1 MKLKTI
7 TIKNFQG
14 IKSVSFDFQGK
25 NAKVYGTNA
34 TGKTTLANAFTWL
47 LFDRSYTDI
56 KGFSPK
62 PQGDAGQGLHNL
74 ETVVTAELITD
85 ERIIKLSKE
94 FKEKWTSKRG
104 SVQQEFTGHTTSY
117 FIDDVPTSA
126 GDYQKFIDSVI
137 DKDKARILTTPLYF
151 AEIMPWQDRRKLL
164 MDTFGDV
171 SNNDVFN
178 SDVALLT
185 LKDEIGTLSIDDFI
199 AKNKNI
205 LSKAIKEI
213 EESKVRI
220 DELKNIEKPA
230 DDVNTLEKE
239 KAELFVKLEQEQQKL
254 ANIKANK
261 IDTSSIDEEINKTF
275 ELLQQSKE
283 KRLAK
288 MQEQQEELAKANRV
302 KHEKIDTQN
311 QALRQLLNRAD
322 DIKNQ
327 IEKNNKLIPEKTAE
341 REAGLKKL
349 DELDDTVFD
358 ETSAVCPTCN
368 RQYDTEKIED
378 MKAKFNNNL
387 ADEIERL
394 KNYIRANCSKN
405 IIVDLEKENEKL
417 QEELSNINAN
427 IDKIKNLIAE
437 TEQETV
443 AVAESGNNEWLDS
456 SIKEQEKKL
465 EELKVKKQAL
475 LNSDDNAKME
485 EINAISDVI
494 SALKSELEQKQADI
508 SKINAYNDT
517 KKRLAELEEQQAK
530 NIEIRENAE
539 NNIELSEHF
548 IRAKMEMLSNKINN
562 KFSNI
567 KFKMFDTQINGGI
580 KEICEVLV
588 PDGNG
593 NNIAFSVANNAGR
606 INACIEIINFLS
618 DKWGVR
624 LPLFIDNAESIV
636 KLADTETQ
644 IIQLIVSEKDKQL
657 RLS

>member
-7 TIKNFQG
+7 AIKNFQG
-14 IKSVSFDFQGK
+14 MKNQTFDFQGK
-25 NAKVYGTNA
+25 NSKIFGTNA
-34 TGKTTLANAFTWL
+34 AGKTTIANAFTWL

-85 ERIIKLSKE
+85 ERTIKLSKE
-94 FKEKWTSKRG
+94 FKEKWTNKRG

-126 GDYQKFIDSVI
+126 GDYQKFIDSII

-151 AEIMPWQDRRKLL
+151 AEIMSWQERRKLL
-164 MDTFGDV
+164 METFGDV
-171 SNNDVFN
+171 SNDDVFN

-205 LSKAIKEI
+205 LSKAIKEV

-220 DELKNIEKPA
+220 DELSNIEKPA
-230 DDVNTLEKE
+230 DDINTLEKE
-239 KAELFVKLEQEQQKL
+239 KAELFVKLEQEQQKI

-302 KHEKIDTQN
+302 NQEKLDTQN
-311 QALRQLLNRAD
+311 KALRQLLNRLD
-322 DIKNQ
+322 EITSIID
-327 IEKNNKLIPEKTAE
+327 KNNKLILEKTAE

-368 RQYDTEKIED
+368 RQYDAEKIED

-387 ADEIERL
+387 ADEIERV
-394 KNYIRANCSKN
+394 KSYIRANCSQK
-405 IIVDLEKENEKL
+405 IITELEEDTVKL
-417 QEELSNINAN
+417 QAELSTINAD

-443 AVAESGNNEWLDS
+443 AVAESGNNEWLDNT
-456 SIKEQEKKL
+456 IKEQENKF

-494 SALKSELEQKQADI
+494 SALKSELEQKQVDI

-548 IRAKMEMLSNKINN
+548 IRAKMDMLSSKINN
-562 KFSNI
+562 QFKNI
-567 KFKMFDTQINGGI
+567 KFKLFDKQINGGI
-580 KEICEVLV
+580 KEICEILV
-588 PDGNG
+588 PDEQG

-618 DKWGVR
+618 EVWGVR

-644 IIQLIVSEKDKQL
+644 IIQLIVSEEDKQL
-657 RLS
+657 RLA

>member
-1 MKLKTI
+1 MKLQSI

-14 IKSVSFDFQGK
+14 MKNQTFDFQGK
-25 NAKVYGTNA
+25 NSKIYGTNA
-34 TGKTTLANAFTWL
+34 AGKTTLANAFTWL

-62 PQGDAGQGLHNL
+62 PQGEAGDGLHNL

-104 SVQQEFTGHTTSY
+104 SVIQEFTGHTTSY

-126 GDYQKFIDSVI
+126 GDYQKFIDSII

-151 AEIMPWQDRRKLL
+151 AEIMSWQDRRKLL
-164 MDTFGDV
+164 METFGDV
-171 SNNDVFN
+171 TNDDVFN
-178 SDVALLT
+178 SNVALIT
-185 LKDEIGTLSIDDFI
+185 LKEEIGTLSIDDFI

-205 LSKAIKEI
+205 LSKAVKEI

-230 DDVNTLEKE
+230 DDVNSLEKE

-261 IDTSSIDEEINKTF
+261 IDTSSIDEEISKTF
-275 ELLQQSKE
+275 ELLQQEKE

-288 MQEQQEELAKANRV
+288 MQQQQEELAKANRV
-302 KHEKIDTQN
+302 KQEKLDTQN
-311 QALRQLLNRAD
+311 KALRQLLNSAD

-327 IEKNNKLIPEKTAE
+327 IEKNNKLISEKTAE

-349 DELDDTVFD
+349 DELEDTVFD

-405 IIVDLEKENEKL
+405 IIADLEKENEKL

-443 AVAESGNNEWLDS
+443 AVAEINNNEWLDS
-456 SIKEQEKKL
+456 SINEQENKL
-465 EELKVKKQAL
+465 EELKAKKQAL
-475 LNSDDNAKME
+475 LNSDDEAKSE
-485 EINAISDVI
+485 EISNINNVI
-494 SALKSELEQKQADI
+494 STLKNELETKQAEI
-508 SKINAYNDT
+508 SKINTYKDT
-517 KKRLAELEEQQAK
+517 EKRLVELEKEQVK
-530 NIEIRENAE
+530 NIEIRESAE
-539 NNIELSEHF
+539 NNIELAENF
-548 IRAKMEMLSNKINN
+548 IRAKMEMLSNKINS

-588 PDGNG
+588 PDGQG

-618 DKWGVR
+618 DVWGVR

-636 KLADTETQ
+636 KLANTETQ

-657 RLS
+657 RLV

>member
-1 MKLKTI
+1 MKLQTI
-7 TIKNFQG
+7 TLKNFQG

-25 NAKVYGTNA
+25 NSKIFGTNA
-34 TGKTTLANAFTWL
+34 AGKTTLANAFTWL

-62 PQGDAGQGLHNL
+62 PQGEAGDGLHNL

-126 GDYQKFIDSVI
+126 GDYQKFIDSII

-151 AEIMPWQDRRKLL
+151 AEIMSWQDRRKLL
-164 MDTFGDV
+164 METFGDV
-171 SNNDVFN
+171 TNDDVFN
-178 SDVALLT
+178 SDISLLT
-185 LKDEIGTLSIDDFI
+185 LKNEIGTLSIDDFI

-205 LSKAIKEI
+205 LSKVVKEI

-220 DELKNIEKPA
+220 DELKNIEKSA
-230 DDVNTLEKE
+230 DDVNILEKE

-261 IDTSSIDEEINKTF
+261 IDTTSIDEEISKTF
-275 ELLQQSKE
+275 ELLQQGKE

-288 MQEQQEELAKANRV
+288 MQQQQEELAKANRV
-302 KHEKIDTQN
+302 NQEKLDGQN
-311 QALRQLLNRAD
+311 KALRQLLNRVD
-322 DIKNQ
+322 DITSAIN
-327 IEKNNKLIPEKTAE
+327 KNNDLIARKNIERADKLEQ
-341 REAGLKKL
+341 LDKL
-349 DELDDTVFD
+349 DNTVFD
-358 ETSAVCPTCN
+358 ESSAVCPTCY
-368 RQYDTEKIED
+368 REYEADKVEQLRST
-378 MKAKFNNNL
+378 FNNNL
-387 ADEIERL
+387 ANEIKALED
-394 KNYIRANCSKN
+394 YIRTNCSKN
-405 IIVDLEKENEKL
+405 IIADIEKENEKL
-417 QEELSNINAN
+417 QEELNTINAN
-427 IDKIKNLIAE
+427 IDKIKSIIAE
-437 TEQETV
+437 TEQEQV
-443 AVAESGNNEWLDS
+443 AVAEINNNEWLDKT
-456 SIKEQEKKL
+456 IQEQESKL

-475 LNSDDNAKME
+475 LNSDDAAKSE
-485 EINAISDVI
+485 EINAINEVI
-494 SALKSELEQKQADI
+494 SALKLQLEQKQADI
-508 SKINAYNDT
+508 SKINAYKDT
-517 KKRLAELEEQQAK
+517 EKRLAELEKEQVK
-530 NIEIRENAE
+530 NIEIRESAE
-539 NNIELSEHF
+539 NNIELSENF

-580 KEICEVLV
+580 KEICEILV
-588 PDGNG
+588 PDGQG

-618 DKWGVR
+618 DVWGVR

-644 IIQLIVSEKDKQL
+644 IIQLIVSEKDKTL
-657 RLS
+657 RLA

>member
-1 MKLKTI
+1 MKLQTI
-7 TIKNFQG
+7 TLKNFQG
-14 IKSVSFDFQGK
+14 VKNCSFDFNGK

-34 TGKTTLANAFTWL
+34 AGKTTLANAFTWL

-62 PQGDAGQGLHNL
+62 PQGETGDGLHNL

-126 GDYQKFIDSVI
+126 GDYQKFIDSII

-151 AEIMPWQDRRKLL
+151 AEIMSWQERRKLL
-164 MDTFGDV
+164 METFGDV
-171 SNNDVFN
+171 SNEDIFN
-178 SDVALLT
+178 SEISLLI
-185 LKDEIGTLSIDDFI
+185 LKEEIGNLNIEDFI
-199 AKNKNI
+199 AKNKNV

-220 DELKNIEKPA
+220 DELSNIEKPA

-239 KAELFVKLEQEQQKL
+239 KADLFIRLEKKQQEL

-275 ELLQQSKE
+275 ELLQQDKE
-283 KRLAK
+283 KRLSK
-288 MQEQQEELAKANRV
+288 MQQQQEELAKANRV
-302 KHEKIDTQN
+302 KQEKLDTQN
-311 QALRQLLNRAD
+311 QALRQILSRAD
-322 DIKNQ
+322 DITSAIN
-327 IEKNNKLIPEKTAE
+327 KNNDLIARKNIERVDKLEQ
-341 REAGLKKL
+341 LNKL
-349 DELDDTVFD
+349 DNTVFD
-358 ETSAVCPTCN
+358 ESSAVCPTCY
-368 RQYDTEKIED
+368 REYEADKVEQLIKT
-378 MKAKFNNNL
+378 FNNNKANEMKAL
-387 ADEIERL
+387 ED
-394 KNYIRANCSKN
+394 YVRANCSKK
-405 IIVDLEKENEKL
+405 IIEDIEKENEKL

-443 AVAESGNNEWLDS
+443 AVAETNNSKWLDS
-456 SIKEQEKKL
+456 SIKEQENKL
-465 EELKVKKQAL
+465 EELKAKKQAL
-475 LNSDDNAKME
+475 LNSDDAAKSE
-485 EINAISDVI
+485 EINAINEVI
-494 SALKSELEQKQADI
+494 SALKLQLEQKQADI

-517 KKRLAELEEQQAK
+517 KKRLSELEEEQIK
-530 NIEIRENAE
+530 NIKLRENAE
-539 NNIELSEHF
+539 NNIELAEQF
-548 IRAKMEMLSNKINN
+548 IRAKMAMLSSKINN

-618 DKWGVR
+618 DVWGVR

-636 KLADTETQ
+636 KLADIETQ
-644 IIQLIVSEKDKQL
+644 IIQLVVSAKDKTL
-657 RLS
+657 RLA

>member
-1 MKLKTI
+1 MKLQTI
-7 TIKNFQG
+7 TLKNFQG
-14 IKSVSFDFQGK
+14 VKNQSFDFQGK
-25 NAKVYGTNA
+25 NSKVFGTNGA
-34 TGKTTLANAFTWL
+34 GKTTLANAFTWL

-62 PQGDAGQGLHNL
+62 PQGETGDGLHNL

-85 ERIIKLSKE
+85 ERTIKLSKE

-104 SVQQEFTGHTTSY
+104 SVTQEFTGHTTEY

-126 GDYQKFIDSVI
+126 GDYQKFIDSIVE
-137 DKDKARILTTPLYF
+137 KEKARILTTPLYF

-164 MDTFGDV
+164 METFGDV
-171 SNNDVFN
+171 SNDDVFN

-205 LSKAIKEI
+205 LSKAIKEV

-220 DELKNIEKPA
+220 DELSNIEKPA
-230 DDVNTLEKE
+230 EDVNTLEKE
-239 KAELFVKLEQEQQKL
+239 KAEIFIKLEQEQQKL

-261 IDTSSIDEEINKTF
+261 IDTTSIDEEISKTF
-275 ELLQQSKE
+275 ELLQQGKQ
-283 KRLAK
+283 KKLAK
-288 MQEQQEELAKANRV
+288 MQEQQEEFAKANRI
-302 KHEKIDTQN
+302 KQEKLDTQN
-311 QALRQLLNRAD
+311 KALRQLLNSAD
-322 DIKNQ
+322 DVTSAIN
-327 IEKNNKLIPEKTAE
+327 KNNDLIAKKNIERTEKIKQLE
-341 REAGLKKL
+341 
-349 DELDDTVFD
+349 ELDNKSFD
-358 ETSAVCPTCN
+358 ESSAVCPTCQ
-368 RQYDTEKIED
+368 RTYEVEKVEEL
-378 MKAKFNNNL
+378 KRTFNNNKANEMKAL
-387 ADEIERL
+387 ENYVIE
-394 KNYIRANCSKN
+394 NCSKN
-405 IIVDLEKENEKL
+405 IIADLEKENEKL
-417 QEELSNINAN
+417 QEDLSTINAN
-427 IDKIKNLIAE
+427 IDKIKSIIAE
-437 TEQETV
+437 IEQEQV
-443 AVAESGNNEWLDS
+443 AVAENSNNEWLDNT
-456 SIKEQEKKL
+456 IKEQEKTL
-465 EELKVKKQAL
+465 EELKAKKQAL
-475 LNSDDNAKME
+475 LNSDDSAKSE

-494 SALKSELEQKQADI
+494 SALKSQLEQKQADI

-517 KKRLAELEEQQAK
+517 KKRLAELEEQQSK

-539 NNIELSEHF
+539 NNIELAEQF
-548 IRAKMEMLSNKINN
+548 IRAKMEMLSNKINK

-618 DKWGVR
+618 DVWGVR

-657 RLS
+657 RLA

>member
-7 TIKNFQG
+7 AIKNFQG
-14 IKSVSFDFQGK
+14 MKNQSFDFQGK
-25 NAKVYGTNA
+25 NSKIFGTNGA
-34 TGKTTLANAFTWL
+34 GKTTLANAFTWL

-62 PQGDAGQGLHNL
+62 PQGETGDGLHNL

-104 SVQQEFTGHTTSY
+104 SVQQEFTGHTTEY

-126 GDYQKFIDSVI
+126 GDYNKFIESII

-151 AEIMPWQDRRKLL
+151 AEIMSWQDRRKLL
-164 MDTFGDV
+164 METFGDV
-171 SNNDVFN
+171 SNDDVFN
-178 SDVALLT
+178 SDISLLT
-185 LKDEIGTLSIDDFI
+185 LKNEIGTLSIDDFI

-205 LSKAIKEI
+205 LSKAIKEV

-275 ELLQQSKE
+275 ELLQQGKE
-283 KRLAK
+283 KKLAK
-288 MQEQQEELAKANRV
+288 MQEQQEELAKANKV
-302 KHEKIDTQN
+302 KQEKLDTQN
-311 QALRQLLNRAD
+311 QALRQILSRAD
-322 DIKNQ
+322 DITSAIN
-327 IEKNNKLIPEKTAE
+327 KNNDLIARKNIERADKLEQ
-341 REAGLKKL
+341 LDKL
-349 DELDDTVFD
+349 DNMKFD
-358 ETSAVCPTCN
+358 ESSAVCPTCY
-368 RQYDTEKIED
+368 REYEADKVEKLRST
-378 MKAKFNNNL
+378 FNNNL
-387 ADEIERL
+387 ANEIKALEE
-394 KNYIRANCSKN
+394 YIRANCSKN
-405 IIVDLEKENEKL
+405 IIADIEKENEKL

-437 TEQETV
+437 TEQETF
-443 AVAESGNNEWLDS
+443 AAAETNNNEWLDKT
-456 SIKEQEKKL
+456 IQEQESKL
-465 EELKVKKQAL
+465 AELKAKKQAL
-475 LNSDDNAKME
+475 LNSDDAAKSE
-485 EINAISDVI
+485 EINTINEVI
-494 SALKSELEQKQADI
+494 SALKAEIETKQAEI
-508 SKINAYNDT
+508 SKINAYKET
-517 KKRLAELEEQQAK
+517 EKRLTELEKEQVK
-530 NIEIRENAE
+530 NIETRESAE
-539 NNIELSEHF
+539 NNIELAEHF

-580 KEICEVLV
+580 KEVCEILV

-618 DKWGVR
+618 DVWGVR

-657 RLS
+657 RLA